1 MEVPPDSLQ
10 REEVSKNDLG
20 RRSPWWG
27 GRKEGTSDLK
37 HSWSQFL
44 VGFIHP
50 VWWHPPD
57 DGRQCLVVAAAE
69 RLPACN
75 SGWSAHPSQ
84 PAVRPLQSS
93 SSLQLRALRDEE
105 VGGPPPNCLSWEAL
119 AGEEE
124 PGGREEKR
132 TDGEERRVFK
142 KKALRRGTSFKN
154 SYMAWRRLFRK

>member
-27 GRKEGTSDLK
+27 RRKEGTSDLK

-57 DGRQCLVVAAAE
+57 DGRLCQSQLLVGFVKQE
-69 RLPACN
+69 
-75 SGWSAHPSQ
+75 G
-84 PAVRPLQSS
+84 
-93 SSLQLRALRDEE
+93 
-105 VGGPPPNCLSWEAL
+105 
-119 AGEEE
+119 GEEE
-124 PGGREEKR
+124 PKDVWGTGPATMVEEETGACAGGA
-132 TDGEERRVFK
+132 
-142 KKALRRGTSFKN
+142 KADTAGICIAKAINRPL
-154 SYMAWRRLFRK
+154 AAL

>member
-1 MEVPPDSLQ
+1 M
-10 REEVSKNDLG
+10 
-20 RRSPWWG
+20 
-27 GRKEGTSDLK
+27 
-37 HSWSQFL
+37 

-75 SGWSAHPSQ
+75 SG
-84 PAVRPLQSS
+84 
-93 SSLQLRALRDEE
+93 RALRDEE

-124 PGGREEKR
+124 PGGREEQR
-132 TDGEERRVFK
+132 IDGEERRVFK
-142 KKALRRGTSFKN
+142 KEALRRGTSFKN
-154 SYMAWRRLFRK
+154 SYVAWRRLFRK